1 VERKENDFPMRFV
14 AIASNG
20 GAFDDQSY
28 WAGYEAGRIEG
39 VLSCGGEPRQ
49 DLRVR
54 PRNLHQIDLIA
65 MRYGY
70 VLQVQADGPWAH
82 IILTAETDDA

>member
-1 VERKENDFPMRFV
+1 MERKDNLAMRFV
-14 AIASNG
+14 AVRSNG

-39 VLSCGGEPRQ
+39 TLSSGGEPAQ

-70 VLQVQADGPWAH
+70 VMQVQADGPWAH
-82 IILTAETDDA
+82 IILTAETTDT

>member
-1 VERKENDFPMRFV
+1 MRFV

-28 WAGYEAGRIEG
+28 WAGYEAGRIEAT
-39 VLSCGGEPRQ
+39 LSCGGQPAQ

-54 PRNLHQIDLIA
+54 PPNLQQIDLIA
-65 MRYGY
+65 MTPEP
-70 VLQVQADGPWAH
+70 A
-82 IILTAETDDA
+82 

>member
-1 VERKENDFPMRFV
+1 MERKDNNDLALRFV

-28 WAGYEAGRIEG
+28 WAGWEAGRIEG

-54 PRNLHQIDLIA
+54 PHNLHQI
-65 MRYGY
+65 
-70 VLQVQADGPWAH
+70 DGPWAH
-82 IILTAETDDA
+82 IILTAETTDT